1 MIRNSLIMGEERQ
14 AVNKQTAAFYCQHT
28 ARSWVP
34 GKEGV
39 SVVAAMFAF
48 KHSTLFYSHL
58 QNSEST

>member
-1 MIRNSLIMGEERQ
+1 MGAERQ
-14 AVNKQTAAFYCQHT
+14 AVNKQTAAFYCQHIG
-28 ARSWVP
+28 RSWIQ
-34 GKEGV
+34 GRREFV